1 VGPNDEVAMNW
12 TEFFA
17 AQLERE
23 GPLSRRALE
32 RVPEGRPDWKP
43 HEKSMPLGYLS
54 QLVATMP
61 AWIAMAVLQDELD
74 LKPVGG
80 AGYKPPATDTAAKLL
95 AANDD
100 SVAKGLEALRKTTD
114 AHLATPW
121 KLLVAGQ
128 VVMEKPRYEVIADT
142 FTHLAHHRGQLTVYL
157 RLNDAP
163 VPAIYGPSADD
174 ARF

>member
-1 VGPNDEVAMNW
+1 MDL
-12 TEFFA
+12 TQFFKE
-17 AQLERE
+17 QLERE
-23 GPLSRRALE
+23 GPISRRVLE

-61 AWIAMAVLQDELD
+61 AWVAMTVLHDELD

-80 AGYKPPATDTAAKLL
+80 AGYKPPATETSAKLL
-95 AANDD
+95 AAHDD
-100 SVAKGLEALRKTTD
+100 SVAKGLDALRNTTN

-121 KLLVAGQ
+121 KLLVAGK
-128 VVMEKPRYEVIADT
+128 VVQEQPRYLVIADT

-157 RLNDAP
+157 RLNGAA
-163 VPAIYGPSADD
+163 VPSVYGPSADD

>member
-1 VGPNDEVAMNW
+1 MNW

-23 GPLSRRALE
+23 APLSKRALE
-32 RVPEGRPDWKP
+32 RAPEGRPDWKP

-61 AWIAMAVLQDELD
+61 GWLTMTVLQDDLD

-80 AGYKPPATDTAAKLL
+80 GSRKLPDTSTTAKLL
-95 AANDD
+95 AVHDEE
-100 SVAKGLEALRKTTD
+100 VAKARATLGQTTD
-114 AHLATPW
+114 AHLATAW
-121 KLLVAGQ
+121 KLLVGGK

-142 FTHLAHHRGQLTVYL
+142 FSHLAHHRGQLTVYL
-157 RLNDAP
+157 RLNGAP

>member
-1 VGPNDEVAMNW
+1 MKW

-23 GPLSRRALE
+23 APLSRKALE

-74 LKPVGG
+74 LNPPGG
-80 AGYKPPATDTAAKLL
+80 AGYKPPATDTTSRLL
-95 AANDD
+95 AAHDD

-114 AHLATPW
+114 VHLATPW
-121 KLLVAGQ
+121 KLLVGGRM
-128 VVMEKPRYEVIADT
+128 VMEKPRHEVIADT

-157 RLNDAP
+157 RLNGAP
-163 VPAIYGPSADD
+163 VPSIYGPSADE
-174 ARF
+174 RGF

>member
-1 VGPNDEVAMNW
+1 MDL
-12 TEFFA
+12 THFFKE
-17 AQLERE
+17 QLERE
-23 GPLSRRALE
+23 GPISRRVLE

-61 AWIAMAVLQDELD
+61 AWVAMTVLQDELD

-80 AGYKPPATDTAAKLL
+80 AGYKPPATDTSAKLL
-95 AANDD
+95 AAHDD
-100 SVAKGLEALRKTTD
+100 SVAKGLDALRNTTS

-121 KLLVAGQ
+121 KLLVAGK
-128 VVMEKPRYEVIADT
+128 VVQEQPRYLVIADT

-157 RLNDAP
+157 RLNGAA
-163 VPAIYGPSADD
+163 VPSVYGPSADD